1 MADVSGEDLEQFQ
14 RWYEQAG
21 TPVVAVRS
29 SFEEA
34 DGGGELRLILS
45 QSCPPTPGQADKAPF
60 HMPIQIGLLDD
71 RGDELVSPRLSID
84 CDDPVQIRT
93 DPETGAS
100 NLLLQLRS
108 ARAELVIGGLD
119 QRPVVSFL
127 RGFSAPVRVDYPRDH
142 DELAFLAL
150 HDSDGFARWDA
161 LQTLVVAEIQR
172 LHEASA
178 PSDRIVAL
186 FGSLVQRALASPDE
200 AGIRALLA
208 TMLMLP
214 DENYLFEQ
222 LGTVDVDAVCDASDR
237 LRQQLAR
244 AHAESWLALYEQNRP
259 LGAFRP
265 EPLDMARRSLK
276 HAALTFVASAA
287 ETEVAQ
293 SLLGDHYDAADNLT
307 DRRGALV
314 QITRLAHIG
323 DEFRQRVL
331 NDFFARWQDQ
341 SLVVNLWFAL
351 QAASPLSGVE
361 QLRELAMHPAFDA
374 HNPNKLRAL
383 YGSFASQNHR
393 NFHKLDGSG
402 YRFLA
407 DAVIDLDWANPQVA
421 ARLTTPLTRWRR
433 YQPDRQRLMR
443 AELERIAAGD
453 PLSADLYEVV
463 TKSLI

>member
-1 MADVSGEDLEQFQ
+1 M
-14 RWYEQAG
+14 
-21 TPVVAVRS
+21 PV
-29 SFEEA
+29 
-34 DGGGELRLILS
+34 
-45 QSCPPTPGQADKAPF
+45 
-60 HMPIQIGLLDD
+60 QIGLLDD
-71 RGDELVSPRLSID
+71 KGDELVSPRLSID
-84 CDDPVQIRT
+84 SDDPVQIRT

-108 ARAELVIGGLD
+108 ARAELVVGGLD

-172 LHEASA
+172 LHEASD
-178 PSDRIVAL
+178 PSDRVVAL

-208 TMLMLP
+208 TMLTLP

-259 LGAFRP
+259 LGAFKP

-287 ETEVAQ
+287 EAEGAK

-331 NDFFARWQDQ
+331 NDFFARWQDE

-361 QLRELAMHPAFDA
+361 QLRELATHPAFDA

-383 YGSFASQNHR
+383 YGSFANQNHR
-393 NFHKLDGSG
+393 NFHNLDGSG

-443 AELERIAAGD
+443 AELERIAGGD
-453 PLSADLYEVV
+453 QLSADLFEVV
-463 TKSLI
+463 TKSLA